1 MNWIDKQTKIIAT
14 LGPNSR
20 EYETIIELLKAG
32 VSVFRLNFSH
42 TTAEDAQIF
51 IERIRQARNKLNIPV
66 AIMADIKGP
75 ALRLYGYSEEL
86 EIQKGDTLTIESRP
100 PEGIE
105 TLVSEE
111 PGRVFTNLPMIT
123 EISALGQRVLLM
135 DGCVAGEVVG
145 YEQNAIKVKIE
156 NAANLRPK
164 AHLTIPNVN
173 YPIPFLSEKDIKDI
187 IFSVESEVEYLAL
200 SFVREATDVE
210 EVRRLVARTKTK
222 SGKRPATKLIAKI
235 ENAAGLNDAEAI
247 IKAADGI
254 MVARGDLGVE
264 VAIEKVPIVQKELIK
279 MGYLAAKPVITATQ
293 MLESMINSP
302 MPTRA
307 EASDVANAVFDSTS
321 AVMLSGETAI
331 GNYPVKVVETMAAII
346 TQVEQR
352 TCDKDHRLNGLLK
365 TSSDDLQSI
374 LAQNAVTVAK
384 DCNAKAIVVLTETGH
399 AARLL
404 SRLRPSVP
412 VFAMMKDEMVYH
424 QLAMNWGVFPFL
436 LEESKD
442 ILDEIVVS
450 TLKNLKEKGVLAT
463 GDRVV
468 YLAGLPLSRRGTT
481 NVIRVETVG

>member
-1 MNWIDKQTKIIAT
+1 
-14 LGPNSR
+14 
-20 EYETIIELLKAG
+20 
-32 VSVFRLNFSH
+32 
-42 TTAEDAQIF
+42 
-51 IERIRQARNKLNIPV
+51 
-66 AIMADIKGP
+66 MADIKGP

-235 ENAAGLNDAEAI
+235 ENAAERC
-247 IKAADGI
+247 
-254 MVARGDLGVE
+254 RGHNQGCRWHH
-264 VAIEKVPIVQKELIK
+264 
-279 MGYLAAKPVITATQ
+279 GC
-293 MLESMINSP
+293 S
-302 MPTRA
+302 
-307 EASDVANAVFDSTS
+307 
-321 AVMLSGETAI
+321 
-331 GNYPVKVVETMAAII
+331 
-346 TQVEQR
+346 
-352 TCDKDHRLNGLLK
+352 
-365 TSSDDLQSI
+365 
-374 LAQNAVTVAK
+374 
-384 DCNAKAIVVLTETGH
+384 
-399 AARLL
+399 
-404 SRLRPSVP
+404 
-412 VFAMMKDEMVYH
+412 
-424 QLAMNWGVFPFL
+424 W
-436 LEESKD
+436 
-442 ILDEIVVS
+442 
-450 TLKNLKEKGVLAT
+450 
-463 GDRVV
+463 
-468 YLAGLPLSRRGTT
+468 
-481 NVIRVETVG
+481 